1 MSLHIR
7 EVTSENWLEIASLS
21 VNNSQKNFIESNSF
35 SLAQSKFE
43 PEWKSV
49 GLYDKDQLIGY
60 AMHGRDKTSGN
71 VWLDRFMIDQN
82 HQGKGYA
89 SRFLA
94 LLLTEIQQHYRC
106 EMIYLSIYPD
116 NKKAQRLYEKFGFV
130 LNGKIDDVGEF
141 PCLIMELDLQSGGV
155 K

>member
-7 EVTSENWLEIASLS
+7 EVTTDNWEDIAYLS
-21 VNNSQKNFIESNSF
+21 VNDDQKNFIESNAF

-49 GLYDKDQLIGY
+49 GLYDEEELIGY
-60 AMHGRDKTSGN
+60 AMHGRDKATN
-71 VWLDRFMIDQN
+71 DVWLDRFMIDHN

-89 SRFLA
+89 SRFLKH
-94 LLLTEIQQHYRC
+94 LLIEMQKKYDC

-116 NKKAQRLYEKFGFV
+116 NTKAQRLYEKFGFV
-130 LNGKIDDVGEF
+130 LNGKIDNLGEF
-141 PCLIMELDLQSGGV
+141 PCLIMELDLKRSPL